1 LINFDH
7 KLIAGKGVCV
17 CFVNVAKLVEDQKGS
32 KSGFFLL
39 DQFALGDNAANAANE
54 NKRRDLISFRK
65 SIFTAQQ
72 QWYSVKS
79 CRNAYNRNCKAR
91 CVNNLKIV

>member
-1 LINFDH
+1 LLE
-7 KLIAGKGVCV
+7 KVCV
-17 CFVNVAKLVEDQKGS
+17 CFVNVAKRVEDQKGLKVDS
-32 KSGFFLL
+32 FFL
-39 DQFALGDNAANAANE
+39 DQFALGDNAVNAANE
-54 NKRRDLISFRK
+54 NKRRDLISFFRK

-72 QWYSVKS
+72 QRYSVKS